1 MQPFPIWLLPTLYWP
16 RSINRSPPPSLHLS
30 PSALRKTRLP
40 LSTIPIRLLPPYH
53 RAFHPL
59 PVTGSSPS
67 SSSSSLPHPTTV
79 RCLPPHPP
87 AHGRSLSLSLSPLF
101 LGGPFAPG
109 RPRAFATA
117 LLLSI
122 PRPWKRVF
130 LRIFRGFP
138 LPLRS
143 AGITRISKKV

>member
-1 MQPFPIWLLPTLYWP
+1 MQPFPIWLLPTLYRP

-30 PSALRKTRLP
+30 PSALRKTRLL

-87 AHGRSLSLSLSPLF
+87 AHGRSLSLSRSLPFSSVAPSPPEGLVLLPRHCCYRFPGPGNVFFFGYFVAFPCLSARLE
-101 LGGPFAPG
+101 
-109 RPRAFATA
+109 
-117 LLLSI
+117 
-122 PRPWKRVF
+122 
-130 LRIFRGFP
+130 
-138 LPLRS
+138 
-143 AGITRISKKV
+143 

>member
-1 MQPFPIWLLPTLYWP
+1 MQPFPIWLLPTLYRP

-30 PSALRKTRLP
+30 PSALRKTRLL

-87 AHGRSLSLSLSPLF
+87 AHGRSLSLALSPFPRWPL
-101 LGGPFAPG
+101 
-109 RPRAFATA
+109 RPRKASCFCHGIVAIDSPA
-117 LLLSI
+117 LETCFSSDISWLS
-122 PRPWKRVF
+122 
-130 LRIFRGFP
+130 LASP
-138 LPLRS
+138 L
-143 AGITRISKKV
+143 GWNNEDF